1 MRVSEMKK
9 MFEKLENIEAETKS
23 MIEIIMQGARERLIV
38 YALTNNRTLARTEIN
53 FKGETGEFEC
63 DFESFK
69 KNVIDEIKQMHDEQR
84 EKEREII
91 EYLNNLA
98 CYYNNEK
105 LEMFYKIKNI
115 GGEKFAKILWM
126 IRDENGTEQ
135 IIQGMPLDITLKEFK
150 CRIREMCEEVEQI
163 IIKRRV

>member
-1 MRVSEMKK
+1 MRVSEARK
-9 MFEKLENIEAETKS
+9 MFEELENIEAETKS

-53 FKGETGEFEC
+53 FKDETGEFEC

-84 EKEREII
+84 EKEREIL

-98 CYYNNEK
+98 CYYSNEK
-105 LEMFYKIKNI
+105 LEMFYKVKNI
-115 GGEKFAKILWM
+115 EGEKFAKILWI
-126 IRDENGTEQ
+126 IRDESGTDQ
-135 IIQGMPLDITLKEFK
+135 IIQGIPLDITLKEFK
-150 CRIREMCEEVEQI
+150 CRIRKMCEEVEQI
-163 IIKRRV
+163 IIKRRA

>member
-1 MRVSEMKK
+1 MRVSEMRK
-9 MFEKLENIEAETKS
+9 MFEKLENIETETKS
-23 MIEIIMQGARERLIV
+23 MIEVIMQGARERFIV

-53 FKGETGEFEC
+53 FKSETGEFEC

-69 KNVIDEIKQMHDEQR
+69 KNVIDKIKQMHDEQR

-115 GGEKFAKILWM
+115 EGEKFAKILWM

-135 IIQGMPLDITLKEFK
+135 IIQGVPLDITLKEFK
-150 CRIREMCEEVEQI
+150 CKIGKMCKEVEYI
-163 IIKRRV
+163 ITRRSY

>member
-1 MRVSEMKK
+1 MRVSEMRK
-9 MFEKLENIEAETKS
+9 MC
-23 MIEIIMQGARERLIV
+23 
-38 YALTNNRTLARTEIN
+38 
-53 FKGETGEFEC
+53 ETGEVEC

-115 GGEKFAKILWM
+115 EGEKFAKILWM

-135 IIQGMPLDITLKEFK
+135 IIQGIPIDITLKEFE
-150 CRIREMCEEVEQI
+150 CRIRKMCEEVEQI
-163 IIKRRV
+163 IIKRRIESERI